1 MSISYFFKRSYICY
15 NVIRTD
21 LIYLRKYAM
30 AKVKVNSVK
39 AHIAKP
45 KVKRPGIHAKTK
57 VSASK
62 NATNYAKPYA
72 SQGR

>member
-1 MSISYFFKRSYICY
+1 
-15 NVIRTD
+15 
-21 LIYLRKYAM
+21 M
-30 AKVKVNSVK
+30 AKVKVNS
-39 AHIAKP
+39 
-45 KVKRPGIHAKTK
+45 VKRPGIHAKTK

>member
-1 MSISYFFKRSYICY
+1 
-15 NVIRTD
+15 
-21 LIYLRKYAM
+21 M

-57 VSASK
+57 VSSSK